1 MTTVRIPAG
10 WPATEE
16 EALAVQDE
24 LRPRVVLDEPGPPPG
39 AGHVT
44 GVDVAYD
51 DELDLVAAAAVT
63 LDAAT
68 LEVVAEATGVGR
80 ISFPYVPGLLAF
92 REIPAVL
99 AALDALPAPPGLV
112 VCDGYGLAHPR
123 RFGLASHLGV
133 LTGLPTIG
141 VAKNPFTFTYSAPP
155 DTRGS
160 TSPLLAGVEE
170 VGRALRTRDSVK
182 PVFVSVGHRVTLD
195 NACAHVLTLTPT
207 YRLPETTRRADSL
220 CRKALRAASE
230 PNPELAELARRDPNR
245 SWGRDLYER
254 RRNPVAWAGRVLEA
268 AVGEGP
274 RPPEITAAL
283 ELAADRDQWHRGRE
297 LFSRLRGTERHG
309 EQEEWLLLLAELIAK
324 LAHNAAG
331 SAPWFDYHAGWQI
344 GPLAHRYAEASGD
357 PAVRERLEAALGERE
372 PSTTEPT

>member
-24 LRPRVVLDEPGPPPG
+24 LRAKVVLDEPGPPPG
-39 AGHVT
+39 TGHVT

-68 LEVVAEATGVGR
+68 LEVVAEATSVGR

-92 REIPAVL
+92 REIPTVL
-99 AALDALPAPPGLV
+99 AALDELPAPPGPVL
-112 VCDGYGLAHPR
+112 CDGYGLAHPR

-141 VAKNPFTFTYSAPP
+141 VAKNPFTFSYAPP
-155 DTRGS
+155 AEPRGS

-195 NACAHVLTLTPT
+195 NACAHVLALTPS

-230 PNPELAELARRDPNR
+230 PNPELAELARRDPTR
-245 SWGRDLYER
+245 SWGRELYER
-254 RRNPVAWAGRVLEA
+254 QRNPVAWAGRVLEA

-274 RPPEITAAL
+274 RSPEIAAAL
-283 ELAADRDQWHRGRE
+283 DLASDRDQWHRGGE
-297 LFSRLRGTERHG
+297 LFARLRGTESADDQ
-309 EQEEWLLLLAELIAK
+309 EQLLLRLGELIAK
-324 LAHNAAG
+324 LAHNTAG
-331 SAPWFDYHAGWQI
+331 SAPWFDHHAGWRI
-344 GPLAHRYAEASGD
+344 TPLARRFAEASGD
-357 PAVRERLEAALGERE
+357 PAVRERLEAVLGEWAPAE
-372 PSTTEPT
+372 DGN